1 MEILKRFFRTSTHH
15 QSHPDKQPSK
25 RDPVVAVCALCIE
38 IARIDGKFTRQ
49 ELETLLNI
57 LKDKYHL
64 SAQYTDALM
73 KEADRELDESVDLWQ
88 FANLI
93 NQNFSIAEKIEI
105 IENLWRIVF
114 VDGKMEAHEHYLM
127 NKLSNLLR
135 LSHDQLIEAKLKI
148 LHKEQHAGSGHGQR

>member
-1 MEILKRFFRTSTHH
+1 MDILRHFFRTSTDN
-15 QSHPDKQPSK
+15 QSHPGKQQSK
-25 RDPVVAVCALCIE
+25 KDPIVAVCALFIE
-38 IARIDGKFTRQ
+38 IARIDGNFTQQ

-57 LKDKYHL
+57 LKDKYRL
-64 SAQYTDALM
+64 SSQYADALIAQ
-73 KEADRELDESVDLWQ
+73 ADRELDESVDLWQ

-105 IENLWRIVF
+105 IENLWRVVY

-127 NKLSNLLR
+127 GKLSTLLR

-148 LHKEQHAGSGHGQR
+148 LHGE

>member
-1 MEILKRFFRTSTHH
+1 MEILKHFFRRGTDNPTHPE
-15 QSHPDKQPSK
+15 QQLSK

-38 IARIDGKFTRQ
+38 LARIDGKFTQQ
-49 ELETLLNI
+49 ELETLLDI

-64 SAQYTDALM
+64 SSRHADALM
-73 KEADRELDESVDLWQ
+73 AEADRELDQSVDLWQ

-93 NQNFSIAEKIEI
+93 NQNFSIAEKIDI
-105 IENLWRIVF
+105 IENLWRIVY

-135 LSHDQLIEAKLKI
+135 LSHDQLIDAKLRI
-148 LHKEQHAGSGHGQR
+148 LHKE

>member
-1 MEILKRFFRTSTHH
+1 MEILKRFFRTTGNSQAHSD
-15 QSHPDKQPSK
+15 QQRPE
-25 RDPVVAVCALCIE
+25 RDPIVAVCALCTE
-38 IARIDGKFTRQ
+38 MARIDGNFTPQ
-49 ELETLLNI
+49 ELETLLTI

-64 SAQYTDALM
+64 TSQDADALLA
-73 KEADRELDESVDLWQ
+73 EANRELDESVDLWQ

-93 NQNFSIAEKIEI
+93 NQHFSIAEKIEI

-135 LSHDQLIEAKLKI
+135 LSHGQLIEAKLKV
-148 LHKEQHAGSGHGQR
+148 LHGR